1 MKVRCSTTVAGNVSQ
16 VFSRFDRSLFEA
28 LKPPG
33 LPFRLDRYDG
43 NAAGDRVHVTIG
55 APLLPQRWESVI
67 VERGQSA
74 SECFFVDEGRILPFP
89 LKFWRHVHRVRT
101 AGEQVE
107 IIDDIDFRTAL
118 RILDPLMW
126 LVISFMMKLR
136 RPVYRSF
143 FGSMAGE

>member
-1 MKVRCSTTVAGNVSQ
+1 MKVQCSTIVPGTVSE

-33 LPFRLDRYDG
+33 MPMRLDRYDG
-43 NAAGDRVHVTIG
+43 NAAGDRIHVTIG

-74 SECFFVDEGRILPFP
+74 NECFFVDEGRILPFP
-89 LKFWRHVHRVRT
+89 LKYWRHVHRVRS

-107 IIDDIDFRTAL
+107 IIDDIDFRTAI
-118 RILDPLMW
+118 RPLDPLMW
-126 LVISFMMKLR
+126 LLIALMMNLR

-143 FGSMAGE
+143 FGSKAGA